1 MMAVPFPSALIRYE
15 RLKRNW
21 SQEGLC
27 EGICAVSYLSKIEQG
42 KAEPGDDILQ
52 ALMQRLD
59 LKWHGGEEAQKVRG
73 LLDELLEAELSMDTQ
88 AHALLMEQ
96 IEGMREICLNGPYM
110 LDFLLLEQLHLY
122 KVDGNVKA
130 LSAFEDCFT
139 PEQRAIWLM
148 IQERHEEALALMPV
162 SYTYLGSGASAYF
175 SGQYTQ
181 AMERLLQAC
190 TLAAEEGRA
199 RVLLQARTLLGNC
212 YSDQNDYE
220 AMSRHYQV
228 AQRLAKDLGDEA
240 MLESIRYNTAA
251 TQMQMGMYK
260 EAYEYYR
267 SLKQPYALALHK
279 LAVCQEK
286 LGMKEDALRT
296 LDRVKENQQI
306 FFNCSDYPGWPWIE
320 RMCALV
326 RYRLEHPAYLRDPVY
341 GEMLLSAYQDMKKEL
356 SNGYSR
362 FHQPWVEEW
371 YVATRQYKQAYE
383 LQREK

>member
-1 MMAVPFPSALIRYE
+1 
-15 RLKRNW
+15 
-21 SQEGLC
+21 
-27 EGICAVSYLSKIEQG
+27 
-42 KAEPGDDILQ
+42 
-52 ALMQRLD
+52 
-59 LKWHGGEEAQKVRG
+59 
-73 LLDELLEAELSMDTQ
+73 
-88 AHALLMEQ
+88 
-96 IEGMREICLNGPYM
+96 
-110 LDFLLLEQLHLY
+110 
-122 KVDGNVKA
+122 
-130 LSAFEDCFT
+130 
-139 PEQRAIWLM
+139 
-148 IQERHEEALALMPV
+148 
-162 SYTYLGSGASAYF
+162 
-175 SGQYTQ
+175 
-181 AMERLLQAC
+181 
-190 TLAAEEGRA
+190 
-199 RVLLQARTLLGNC
+199 
-212 YSDQNDYE
+212 
-220 AMSRHYQV
+220 
-228 AQRLAKDLGDEA
+228 
-240 MLESIRYNTAA
+240 
-251 TQMQMGMYK
+251 MGMYK

-267 SLKQPYALALHK
+267 SLEQPYALALHK

>member
-1 MMAVPFPSALIRYE
+1 MSVPFPSALIRYE

-42 KAEPGDDILQ
+42 KAEPSDDILQ
-52 ALMQRLD
+52 ALMRRLD
-59 LKWHGGEEAQKVRG
+59 LEWHGGEEAREVRG
-73 LLDELLEAELSMDTQ
+73 LLDELLEAELSMDGET
-88 AHALLMEQ
+88 HAALMER
-96 IEGMREICLNGPYM
+96 IAGMRDVCLNGPYM
-110 LDFLLLEQLHLY
+110 PDLLLLERLHLY
-122 KVDGNVKA
+122 KVDADVKE

-148 IQERHEEALALMPV
+148 IQDRYEEALALMPI

-175 SGQYTQ
+175 GGQYTQ

-190 TLAAEEGRA
+190 TLATEEGRA
-199 RVLLQARTLLGNC
+199 RVLLQARMLLGNC

-220 AMSRHYQV
+220 AMCRHYQ
-228 AQRLAKDLGDEA
+228 AARRLARDLGDDYI
-240 MLESIRYNTAA
+240 LESIRYNTAA
-251 TQMQMGMYK
+251 TQMQMGMYE
-260 EAYEYYR
+260 EAYQYYQ
-267 SLKQPYALALHK
+267 SLEQPYALALHK
-279 LAVCQEK
+279 MAVCQEK
-286 LGMKEDALRT
+286 LGLPEDALRT
-296 LDRVKENQQI
+296 LAQVAQNKPTC
-306 FFNCSDYPGWPWIE
+306 FHSGDYPGWPWIE

-356 SNGYSR
+356 SNGYSM
-362 FHQPWVEEW
+362 FHRPWVEEW
-371 YVATRQYKQAYE
+371 YVANRQYKQAYE

>member
-1 MMAVPFPSALIRYE
+1 MMSVPFPSALIRYE

-27 EGICAVSYLSKIEQG
+27 NGICAVSYLSKIEQG
-42 KAEPGDDILQ
+42 KAEPSAEVLQ

-59 LKWHGGEEAQKVRG
+59 LKWYDGEEAQTVRR
-73 LLDELLEAELSMDTQ
+73 LLDDLMEAELSMDTES
-88 AHALLMEQ
+88 HAALAKQMAD
-96 IEGMREICLNGPYM
+96 MREICLNGPHM
-110 LDFLLLEQLHLY
+110 LDFLLLEQLHMY
-122 KVDGNVKA
+122 KVDGTIKE

-148 IQERHEEALALMPV
+148 IQERYEEAIPLMPV

-190 TLAAEEGRA
+190 ALAVEEGRA
-199 RVLLQARTLLGNC
+199 RVLLQARMLLGNC

-220 AMSRHYQV
+220 AMCRHYKV
-228 AQRLAKDLGDEA
+228 AQRLARDLGDDS

-260 EAYEYYR
+260 EAYQYYL

-279 LAVCQEK
+279 MAVCQEK
-286 LGMKEDALRT
+286 LGLPEDALHT
-296 LDRVKENQQI
+296 LARISDNQQI
-306 FFNCSDYPGWPWIE
+306 FYDCSDYPGWPWIE

-341 GEMLLSAYQDMKKEL
+341 GEMLLSAYQDMKKDL
-356 SNGYSR
+356 SNGYSM
-362 FHQPWVEEW
+362 FHRPWVEEW
-371 YVATRQYKQAYE
+371 YVANRQYKQAYE